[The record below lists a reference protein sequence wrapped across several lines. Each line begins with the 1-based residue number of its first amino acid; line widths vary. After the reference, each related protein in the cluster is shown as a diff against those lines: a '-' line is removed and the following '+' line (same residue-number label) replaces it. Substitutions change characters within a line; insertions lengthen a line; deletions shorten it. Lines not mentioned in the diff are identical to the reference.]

1 MPDQQWVLSLCVV
14 KQAMGTQSASG
25 MAEQMLA
32 AWHKDDAQG
41 ILPEIQPLKMTT
53 SSLPKSAA

>member
-1 MPDQQWVLSLCVV
+1 
-14 KQAMGTQSASG
+14 
-25 MAEQMLA
+25 MLA

>member
-1 MPDQQWVLSLCVV
+1 
-14 KQAMGTQSASG
+14 MGTQTASG

-41 ILPEIQPLKMTT
+41 ILPEVQPLKMAT